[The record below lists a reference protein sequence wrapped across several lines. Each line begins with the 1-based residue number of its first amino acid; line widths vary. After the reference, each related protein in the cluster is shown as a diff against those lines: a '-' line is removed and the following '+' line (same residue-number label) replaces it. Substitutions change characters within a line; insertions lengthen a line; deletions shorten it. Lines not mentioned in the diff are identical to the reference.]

1 MEVEIGGLFFE
12 FRHDESILTELEDLY
27 YPHPDTPIMTDNPP
41 YNRNC
46 DSISKKYIPSN
57 KHSILLDSVL
67 SF

>member
-41 YNRNC
+41 TTV
-46 DSISKKYIPSN
+46 I
-57 KHSILLDSVL
+57 VTV
-67 SF
+67 